1 MLWNNFDLKIFV
13 KASNIH
19 VTAVLSDKTITVSD
33 VVKWLQI
40 ILKHVIKLYVKFWIE
55 RNKITFGLMM
65 PFSWVNIMWRQKKS
79 FKNQGRIIRNG
90 CRINVF

>member
-33 VVKWLQI
+33 IIKWVQI
-40 ILKHVIKLYVKFWIE
+40 ILKHVIKLYVE
-55 RNKITFGLMM
+55 NFGL
-65 PFSWVNIMWRQKKS
+65 SGIK
-79 FKNQGRIIRNG
+79 
-90 CRINVF
+90 